1 MKFWIKTNSIKQVVI
16 HLLLAAVSFTLLL
29 VLFFFYLIPYIAR
42 QDEVA
47 EVPRLTGASIDSVLA
62 VAGELPVKVIIQDS
76 SFSTEYKPGTVLSQ
90 YPLPGTQVK
99 PGRKV
104 YLTICPKEPPLTQM
118 PKLTGLS
125 YPTAIAKL
133 KSNQL
138 ELGRIR
144 FEPDIAIDI
153 VLEQEIDGKPIP
165 PGTPIQMGTKVD
177 LVVGSGIGEEEFDVP
192 DLTGL
197 TLEEAEAVLKARSL
211 RLGIVRYDENA
222 QAPYQRIFKQNP
234 PAFVDLSQYEL
245 AGYDKHGKPIYRPV
259 KVRNDSLL
267 SGKGHSKGL
276 DLNKVPRNKIR
287 PGEMIDIWI
296 SNNPA
301 YSVFNDTLSSMMD
314 EFQPIDSLIKKDS
327 SRNKKIT
334 P

>member
-1 MKFWIKTNSIKQVVI
+1 MKFWIKTNSIRQVII
-16 HLLLAAVSFTLLL
+16 HLLLAVVSFILLL
-29 VLFFFYLIPYIAR
+29 VLFFFYFIPHIAR
-42 QDEVA
+42 QDEVT

-62 VAGELPVKVIIQDS
+62 IADELPVEIVIQDS
-76 SFSTEYKPGTVLSQ
+76 SFSTEYKPGAILSQ

-104 YLTICPKEPPLTQM
+104 YLTICPKEPPMTEM
-118 PKLTGLS
+118 PKVTGIS

-133 KSNQL
+133 KSSQL

-153 VLEQEIDGKPIP
+153 VLEQQIDGKPIP
-165 PGTPIQMGTKVD
+165 PGTPVKMGTKVD

-234 PAFVDLSQYEL
+234 AAFVDLSQYEL
-245 AGYDKHGKPIYRPV
+245 AGYDKHGKPIYRPI
-259 KVRNDSLL
+259 KVRSDSLL
-267 SGKGHSKGL
+267 TDGKHAKTL
-276 DLNKVPRNKIR
+276 DLGKVPRNKIR
-287 PGEMIDIWI
+287 PGEMVDIWI
-296 SNNPA
+296 SNNPD
-301 YSVFNDTLSSMMD
+301 YSVFNDTVSVMLEQM
-314 EFQPIDSLIKKDS
+314 QPIDSLIKKDS
-327 SRNKKIT
+327 TQKKKLT

>member
-1 MKFWIKTNSIKQVVI
+1 MKFWIKTNSVKQVVI
-16 HLLLAAVSFTLLL
+16 HLLLAAISFILLL
-29 VLFFFYLIPYIAR
+29 VLFFFYFIPYIAR
-42 QDEVA
+42 QDEVSI
-47 EVPRLTGASIDSVLA
+47 VPRLTGASIDSVLA
-62 VAGELPVKVIIQDS
+62 IADALPVEIIVQDS
-76 SFSTEYKPGTVLSQ
+76 SFSTDYKPGTILSQ

-104 YLTICPKEPPLTQM
+104 YLTICPQEPPMTEM
-118 PKLTGLS
+118 PKLTGIS

-133 KSNQL
+133 KSSQL
-138 ELGRIR
+138 QLGRIR

-165 PGTPIQMGTKVD
+165 PGTPIKMGTKVD

-234 PAFVDLSQYEL
+234 AAFVDLSQYEL
-245 AGYDKHGKPIYRPV
+245 AGYDKHGKPIYRPI
-259 KVRNDSLL
+259 KVRSDSLFAG
-267 SGKGHSKGL
+267 GKHSKSL
-276 DLNKVPRNKIR
+276 DLSKVPRNKIR
-287 PGEMIDIWI
+287 PGEMIDVWV
-296 SNNPA
+296 SNNPT
-301 YSVFNDTLSSMMD
+301 YSVFNDTISVIMNEL
-314 EFQPIDSLIKKDS
+314 QPIDSLIKKGGN
-327 SRNKKIT
+327 RKK
-334 P
+334 